1 MPSTAEPHS
10 AHSPASGNPRVTNS
24 RTQDP
29 AGIPAFGRTSGTEGR
44 GLLATL
50 GEPRVIGWVAV
61 VLVLVGWEVIVLALG
76 LNPIYLPRPTRIVVA
91 LVDLF
96 RTGGLFTDLLA
107 TLGRIFGGFFIALF
121 AGTLIGVWMATSE
134 RVNAIADNFI
144 AALYP
149 LPKVTLIPLLIIWLG
164 TGGPFML
171 TIAALGAIFPIIINT
186 VLGIRQADPGLVL
199 AARDLGANQRQ
210 IVRMVLLPS
219 AIPSIFAGV
228 RLGLGVSIILVVAAE
243 MVVGKLGLGARL
255 YLAGQVLETEQV
267 FAVLIV
273 LAILGVV
280 VTKIQD
286 AIDVWLG
293 HWRVQ

>member
-1 MPSTAEPHS
+1 MTDHPALPPPTTPTS
-10 AHSPASGNPRVTNS
+10 AAS
-24 RTQDP
+24 
-29 AGIPAFGRTSGTEGR
+29 AGGIFAR
-44 GLLATL
+44 LN
-50 GEPRVIGWVAV
+50 EPRVLGWIAVAAVLLFWELV
-61 VLVLVGWEVIVLALG
+61 VLAAN

-91 LVDLF
+91 LVEMF
-96 RTGGLFTDLLA
+96 RTDRLLVDLLA
-107 TLGRIFGGFFIALF
+107 TLGRIFGGFAIALVT
-121 AGTLIGVWMATSE
+121 GTLLGVWMATSE

-149 LPKVTLIPLLIIWLG
+149 LPKVTLIPLFIIWLG

-171 TIAALGAIFPIIINT
+171 TISALGAIFPIVINT
-186 VLGIRQADPGLVL
+186 VVGIRQCDPGLIL
-199 AARDLGANQRQ
+199 AARDLGANYRQ

-243 MVVGKLGLGARL
+243 MVVGKIGLGSRL

-273 LAILGVV
+273 LAMLGIVI
-280 VTKIQD
+280 TKIQD
-286 AIDVWLG
+286 AIDMWLG
-293 HWRVQ
+293 HWRNS

>member
-1 MPSTAEPHS
+1 VL
-10 AHSPASGNPRVTNS
+10 GW
-24 RTQDP
+24 
-29 AGIPAFGRTSGTEGR
+29 
-44 GLLATL
+44 LA
-50 GEPRVIGWVAV
+50 VAV
-61 VLVLVGWEVIVLALG
+61 VLVAWELAVWIAD
-76 LNPIYLPRPTRIVVA
+76 LNPIYLPRPTRIVLA
-91 LVDLF
+91 LVEMF
-96 RTGGLFTDLLA
+96 RSGGLAIDLA
-107 TLGRIFGGFFIALF
+107 VTLGRIFGGFAIALAF
-121 AGTLIGVWMATSE
+121 GVGLGVWMATSE

-171 TIAALGAIFPIIINT
+171 AISGLGAIFPIIINT
-186 VLGIRQADPGLVL
+186 VLGIRQVDPGLVL
-199 AARDLGANQRQ
+199 AARDLNATRRQ
-210 IVRMVLLPS
+210 IIGKVLLPS

-273 LAILGVV
+273 LAILGIVI
-280 VTKIQD
+280 TKVQD
-286 AIDVWLG
+286 AIDISLG
-293 HWRVQ
+293 HWRIS